1 MKEWVARDSWCR
13 RYVGVVWVVLRVLQT
28 STDSIYITT
37 ETHPCYVSESIVV
50 ALPMFI

>member
-1 MKEWVARDSWCR
+1 MKEWVARDSLCR

-37 ETHPCYVSESIVV
+37 ETRVV
-50 ALPMFI
+50 LEDLLWFT